1 MTHVI
6 AATNSAGMGTKRTL
20 KLMQGIAD
28 GKWIVSEAWAAA
40 CVRSLSRVDE
50 AEYELKG
57 YVAL

>member
-1 MTHVI
+1 
-6 AATNSAGMGTKRTL
+6 MGTKRTL